1 MTAEVCGK
9 TIGYRTPAGTFGEVP
24 CDLAPLHDGEHD
36 SSQLLLRP
44 EHALK
49 LPEWFFEFPI

>member
-1 MTAEVCGK
+1 MAPEVCGAP
-9 TIGYRTPAGTFGEVP
+9 ISYFTPAGTFGQVP

-44 EHALK
+44 GDTVSIPL
-49 LPEWFFEFPI
+49 